1 MNLPR
6 AVEGFDDNYVIYEDG
21 SVFNKKSNRFIKS
34 TLAKRKDRS
43 IDKCYY
49 VVSLSN
55 NDKRYSKKIHR
66 LIAEAFIPN
75 PENLPYVDHI
85 DRNSQNNDIENLRWV
100 DNSTNQLNSG
110 AKKTNKLGEKHINK
124 TKHNTY
130 RFCIIKD
137 NKSVIYKTFKTLEDA
152 KEYRNDFIKEN
163 PIYSL

>member
-21 SVFNKKSNRFIKS
+21 SVFNKKRDRFIKS

-55 NDKRYSKKIHR
+55 NGKRYSKKIHR

-124 TKHNTY
+124 DKVN
-130 RFCIIKD
+130 IIH
-137 NKSVIYKTFKTLEDA
+137 ITFKTLEEA
-152 KEYRNDFIKEN
+152 IEYRNEWLKEN
-163 PIYSL
+163 PKYKI